1 MIRLNKA
8 KVVGVR
14 IQQSILTKGIMS
26 GKTSWWKK
34 HNEERGWRDW
44 IMQGLFGNV

>member
-14 IQQSILTKGIMS
+14 IQQSILTKGVIS
-26 GKTSWWKK
+26 EKTSWWKK
-34 HNEERGWRDW
+34 RNEKRGWRNR